1 MDIKEMS
8 LDRGFFQLTLPYTW
22 RGWVGWVIGV
32 ILLLAG
38 ILNPFISLVGLL
50 VIALCS
56 PGSLEA
62 DLHKVRKNAP
72 QPESLEAEALN
83 KGYSIDSWWMGRST
97 FTPTTDPNDWILP
110 APGPASW
117 NQDQYLPHGDGS
129 PLPEH
134 PVNVGTPRPAVIS
147 TYGLMMITFVIGA
160 CIAAGFLISDS
171 PTTTVEAADGT
182 VTEAE
187 DITWIAYIVL
197 GVGLIWTLI
206 GYFQYKMQRQMADT
220 PTSLVRSV
228 AVGNPELVGQ
238 VRPSRAG
245 VLRVIVDGNSK
256 RVIPNCV
263 QFNWQ
268 YEVYICKE
276 ETDSEGNTKTKCR
289 WQSVRSDSGAVP
301 FILNDGTGGVLVKPS
316 TFKRADLG
324 NYLRRWESNHADSL
338 LKEIG
343 SEFAARLFTGG
354 DIRKHRW
361 TVYALRVGNP
371 VYILGTT
378 RSRPQED
385 VQNEGLDGTLQ
396 NTLLEVVGEDAPGI
410 KATLHRGSE
419 LANLGKMRS
428 AFEVMMVPLCLTIG
442 GIIISLMNL

>member
-22 RGWVGWVIGV
+22 MGWVGWVIGV

-160 CIAAGFLISDS
+160 CIAAGFLISD
-171 PTTTVEAADGT
+171 
-182 VTEAE
+182 
-187 DITWIAYIVL
+187 
-197 GVGLIWTLI
+197 
-206 GYFQYKMQRQMADT
+206 
-220 PTSLVRSV
+220 
-228 AVGNPELVGQ
+228 
-238 VRPSRAG
+238 
-245 VLRVIVDGNSK
+245 
-256 RVIPNCV
+256 
-263 QFNWQ
+263 
-268 YEVYICKE
+268 
-276 ETDSEGNTKTKCR
+276 
-289 WQSVRSDSGAVP
+289 
-301 FILNDGTGGVLVKPS
+301 
-316 TFKRADLG
+316 
-324 NYLRRWESNHADSL
+324 
-338 LKEIG
+338 
-343 SEFAARLFTGG
+343 
-354 DIRKHRW
+354 
-361 TVYALRVGNP
+361 
-371 VYILGTT
+371 
-378 RSRPQED
+378 
-385 VQNEGLDGTLQ
+385 LQ
-396 NTLLEVVGEDAPGI
+396 L
-410 KATLHRGSE
+410 
-419 LANLGKMRS
+419 
-428 AFEVMMVPLCLTIG
+428 
-442 GIIISLMNL
+442 